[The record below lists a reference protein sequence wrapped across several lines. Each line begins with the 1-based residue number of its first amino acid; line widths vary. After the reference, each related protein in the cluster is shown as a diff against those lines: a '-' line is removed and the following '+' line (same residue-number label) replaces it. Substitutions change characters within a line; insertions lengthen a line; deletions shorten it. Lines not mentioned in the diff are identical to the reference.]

1 MLGFFR
7 RLMNLLTGKTSAV
20 LESPVQRLSVSLSDL
35 NKQQRVLERS
45 VTSAIADEKRL
56 QQQIAALRVKA
67 GEWESRALAALERG
81 KENRAKIALEKQE
94 RCDAEAAA
102 LESSWKAQNEAA
114 AQLKD
119 SLKLTQSR
127 MEEARR
133 NYNLLLAQYK
143 WARTKKKIRRRA
155 LRVAAPALMAQLE
168 DRIRSV
174 EAEAEAQLVLNAESV
189 DLAVEAS
196 FHRIDAQREGDAALE
211 RLKAK
216 LAERGPVAFG
226 GAEATKKGDA
236 PLKRFKVKL
245 AERRQAAS
253 GGAGATE
260 RVASLKRTLDS

>member
-20 LESPVQRLSVSLSDL
+20 LESPVQRLSVFLSDL

-56 QQQIAALRVKA
+56 QQQIDALRVKA
-67 GEWESRALAALERG
+67 GEWESRALA
-81 KENRAKIALEKQE
+81 ALEKQE

-253 GGAGATE
+253 GGAEATE
-260 RVASLKRTLDS
+260 RVVSLKHTLDS